1 MATFLELKQRCKI
14 LKGIREELIGIRD
27 LFDEKTQDIIS
38 LKQDIK
44 KGGIACKYREL
55 ELIEATQNMEFI
67 RIEFEKK
74 HTEHVS
80 IKTSIIPNQ
89 ILDLRYKEIKQKESE
104 LYESF
109 KKVDKLREECE
120 EMDIRLEEICKEYE
134 EIKNQTVLFNNSH
147 NDNFDYGN
155 MLYKKNKECL
165 KRLTTLENDIINHRQ
180 LYELSYAE
188 DQKKKE
194 GINKEMAEFFQ
205 ICEEL
210 EDEPELEEGV
220 LL

>member
-1 MATFLELKQRCKI
+1 MATFLEIKQRCKI

-27 LFDEKTQDIIS
+27 LFDEKTRDIIS

-74 HTEHVS
+74 HREHVT
-80 IKTSIIPNQ
+80 IKTSISPNQ

-120 EMDIRLEEICKEYE
+120 EMDITLEQVCKEYDVLKK
-134 EIKNQTVLFNNSH
+134 EITLLNNYPISRP
-147 NDNFDYGN
+147 DYGN
-155 MLYKKNKECL
+155 SLYKNNKECL
-165 KRLTTLENDIINHRQ
+165 KQISLLEDKIKEHRQ

-194 GINKEMAEFFQ
+194 EINKEMAEFFQ

>member
-1 MATFLELKQRCKI
+1 MSNFSEVKQKCKI
-14 LKGIREELIGIRD
+14 LTGIREELIGIRD
-27 LFDEKTQDIIS
+27 LFDEKNKEIVS
-38 LKQDIK
+38 LKNDIK
-44 KGGIACKYREL
+44 KGGLACKYRQL
-55 ELIEATQNMEFI
+55 ELIEATQNLEFI

-74 HTEHVS
+74 HKDHKELKLTIV
-80 IKTSIIPNQ
+80 PNQ

-104 LYESF
+104 LYDSF

-120 EMDIRLEEICKEYE
+120 EMDITLEAICKEYE
-134 EIKNQTVLFNNSH
+134 EIKNQTVIFNNSY

-165 KRLTTLENDIINHRQ
+165 KRLTTMENDIIKHRQ
-180 LYELSYAE
+180 KYELSYIE
-188 DQKKKE
+188 DQRKKE
-194 GINKEMAEFFQ
+194 EINKDMAEFFH

-210 EDEPELEEGV
+210 EEEPELEEGV

>member
-1 MATFLELKQRCKI
+1 M
-14 LKGIREELIGIRD
+14 
-27 LFDEKTQDIIS
+27 
-38 LKQDIK
+38 
-44 KGGIACKYREL
+44 
-55 ELIEATQNMEFI
+55 IEATQNLEFI

-74 HTEHVS
+74 HKDHKELKLTIV
-80 IKTSIIPNQ
+80 PNQ

-104 LYESF
+104 LYDSF

-120 EMDIRLEEICKEYE
+120 EMDITLEAICKEYE
-134 EIKNQTVLFNNSH
+134 EIKNQTVIFNNSY

-165 KRLTTLENDIINHRQ
+165 KRLTTMENDIIKHRQ
-180 LYELSYAE
+180 KYELSYIE
-188 DQKKKE
+188 DQRKKE
-194 GINKEMAEFFQ
+194 EINKDMAEFFH

-210 EDEPELEEGV
+210 EEEPELEEGV